1 MREAERVYLLKSVD
15 RHWMDHIDDMEQLK
29 QGIRLRGYAQH
40 DPVVEYRIE
49 GFDMFDAMIDS
60 IRQDT
65 VKLMLVA
72 PKKIYEQQ
80 KLMDDLKRARAEQI
94 RRAELQ
100 KQADINA
107 AKEAEQEEEAV
118 QSVLKREQIAK
129 PTWTSS
135 DPESGKP
142 KTVRKTVKQKVGRN
156 DLCPCG
162 SGKKYKK
169 CCGLKEEQN

>member
-1 MREAERVYLLKSVD
+1 M
-15 RHWMDHIDDMEQLK
+15 
-29 QGIRLRGYAQH
+29 
-40 DPVVEYRIE
+40 
-49 GFDMFDAMIDS
+49 
-60 IRQDT
+60 
-65 VKLMLVA
+65 
-72 PKKIYEQQ
+72 
-80 KLMDDLKRARAEQI
+80 
-94 RRAELQ
+94 
-100 KQADINA
+100 
-107 AKEAEQEEEAV
+107 

-156 DLCPCG
+156 DPCPCG